1 MKLVRFTSATPK
13 SRRTIANGAG
23 GLLDRVGSK
32 PIEVTW
38 RRVHDAIGWD
48 VGGARVLL
56 AGIRGLFQ

>member
-1 MKLVRFTSATPK
+1 MKLVRFTSTAPK
-13 SRRTIANGAG
+13 PRGTIANGAG
-23 GLLDRVGSK
+23 GLLDRVDCQ
-32 PIEVTW
+32 PIGVTW